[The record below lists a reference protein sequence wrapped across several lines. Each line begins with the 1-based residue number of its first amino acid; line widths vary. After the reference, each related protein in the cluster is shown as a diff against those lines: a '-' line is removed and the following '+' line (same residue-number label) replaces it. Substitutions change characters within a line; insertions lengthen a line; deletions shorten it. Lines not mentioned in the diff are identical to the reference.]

1 MMRLLNKFSDKF
13 DRRKLVPIAFVWL
26 ALVDAMQRFLAKFL
40 IIIRRWKITTLTL
53 FARFEARSSEGE
65 QDKSAIDRILSWL
78 DAKQL
83 SWDGKRSAPTI
94 LLYSIVAFFVFI
106 VVWASNAELDHVVTG
121 QGRVINPMQTQ
132 IIQNLEGGIIERIY
146 VREGDVVPEGSVLV
160 SLDPTQAM
168 SLYGEAQK
176 EERALSIRVERLSA
190 EREDREPVFSYEYMR
205 DDPELIAAERAQY
218 NERREVLRTERLLL
232 EAQVVQRE
240 EERRQAENELVR
252 AEREFQLASD
262 EFNLIEDLVARQLE
276 ARLSLITSDRSRN
289 EALAQLNQARVALAR
304 SDAVLAE
311 ARHRL
316 AQSQSNY
323 MNEVGNQYAESVG
336 RLAEVRERL
345 QGLRDR
351 LNRTQ
356 LIAPVNAIVN
366 RIHVRTESG
375 VVQPGEPILELTP
388 IDGTVEIDAAIPQK
402 DIGFIYV
409 DQPVSV
415 KLTAYDFARFGD
427 IRGAVTSISPDVQ
440 VREDGTEF
448 FQIRIELERS
458 YLEVDGSRYPIT
470 PGMAANVDMMIAK
483 RTVME
488 YLMEPVFKLRD
499 RAFRE

>member
-1 MMRLLNKFSDKF
+1 MTIFKKLKANFNRQRLLPVAYARLAMIDFLRTSFENISNLITALLKKLIALIAKLMPRNVSD
-13 DRRKLVPIAFVWL
+13 
-26 ALVDAMQRFLAKFL
+26 
-40 IIIRRWKITTLTL
+40 
-53 FARFEARSSEGE
+53 EGRGT
-65 QDKSAIDRILSWL
+65 IVDRILSWL
-78 DAKQL
+78 DKKQL
-83 SWDGKRSAPTI
+83 TWDGKRSAPTV
-94 LLYSIVAFFVFI
+94 LLYAIVAFFI
-106 VVWASNAELDHVVTG
+106 LIIVWASVAELDHVVRG
-121 QGRVINPMQTQ
+121 QGRVINPMQAQ

-176 EERALSIRVERLSA
+176 EERALSIRGERLAA
-190 EREDREPVFSYEYMR
+190 EREDRDPVFSYEYMR
-205 DDPELIAAERAQY
+205 DEPDLIAAERAQFT
-218 NERREVLRTERLLL
+218 ERREVLRTERLLL
-232 EAQVVQRE
+232 EAQIAQRE

-262 EFNLIEDLVARQLE
+262 EFDLIEGLVARQLE
-276 ARLSLITSDRSRN
+276 ARLSLITSDRARN
-289 EALAQLNQARVALAR
+289 EALAQFNQAKVALAR

-316 AQSQSNY
+316 AQSRSNY
-323 MNEVGNQYAESVG
+323 MSEVGNQYAESVG

-356 LIAPVNAIVN
+356 LLAPVNAIVN

-388 IDGTVEIDAAIPQK
+388 VDGTVEIEAAIQQK
-402 DIGFIYV
+402 DIGFIHLG
-409 DQPVSV
+409 QLVSV
-415 KLTAYDFARFGD
+415 KLTAYDFARFGS
-427 IRGAVTSISPDVQ
+427 IEGKVTAISPDVQ
-440 VREDGTEF
+440 VREDGSEF
-448 FQIRIELERS
+448 FQVRIELERA
-458 YLEVDGSRYPIT
+458 YLEVGASRYAIT
-470 PGMAANVDMMIAK
+470 PGMAANVDMVIAK

-488 YLMEPVFKLRD
+488 YLMEPVLKLRD

>member
-1 MMRLLNKFSDKF
+1 MRLFNRFNLKFH
-13 DRRKLVPIAFVWL
+13 RLQLVPVAYIWL
-26 ALVDAMQRFLAKFL
+26 TVVDY
-40 IIIRRWKITTLTL
+40 IRTL
-53 FARFEARSSEGE
+53 FVKLGNISKRLAEISKRLWMRLRRRLDGGDENIT
-65 QDKSAIDRILSWL
+65 AIDHILFWL
-78 DAKQL
+78 DKKQA
-83 SWDGKRSAPTI
+83 SWDGKRSAPTV
-94 LLYSIVAFFVFI
+94 LLYAIVFFFISI
-106 VVWASNAELDHVVTG
+106 VVWASVAELDHVVRG

-176 EERALSIRVERLSA
+176 EERALSIRVERLAA
-190 EREDREPVFSYEYMR
+190 EREDREPVFSYEYLR
-205 DDPELIAAERAQY
+205 DEPALIAAERAQY

-232 EAQVVQRE
+232 EAQISQRE

-276 ARLSLITSDRSRN
+276 ARLSLITSDRARN

-345 QGLRDR
+345 EGLRDR

-356 LIAPVNAIVN
+356 LIAPVNSIVN
-366 RIHVRTESG
+366 RINVRTESG

-388 IDGTVEIDAAIPQK
+388 IDGTVEIDAAIQQK
-402 DIGFIYV
+402 DIGFIHTG
-409 DQPVSV
+409 QPVSV

-427 IRGAVTSISPDVQ
+427 IQGTVIAISPDVQ

-448 FQIRIELERS
+448 FQIRIELAQA
-458 YLEVDGSRYPIT
+458 YLEADGSRYPIS
-470 PGMAANVDMMIAK
+470 PGMAANVDMVIAK

-488 YLMEPVFKLRD
+488 YLLEPVLKLRD

>member
-1 MMRLLNKFSDKF
+1 MPPFKKFLAALTRQRLLS
-13 DRRKLVPIAFVWL
+13 IAYIWL
-26 ALVDAMQRFLAKFL
+26 ALIEVLRSLLLKIRYL
-40 IIIRRWKITTLTL
+40 IKAFFQKLRGL
-53 FARFEARSSEGE
+53 FAKLMPRSGSDE
-65 QDKSAIDRILSWL
+65 DRVTIIDRVLSWL
-78 DAKQL
+78 DKKQL

-94 LLYSIVAFFVFI
+94 LLYAIVAFFVLI
-106 VVWASNAELDHVVTG
+106 VVWASAAELDHVVRG

-146 VREGDVVPEGSVLV
+146 VREGDVVPVGSVLV

-176 EERALSIRVERLSA
+176 EERALSIRVERLAA

-205 DDPELIAAERAQY
+205 DEPDLIAAERAQFT
-218 NERREVLRTERLLL
+218 ERRDVLRTERLLL
-232 EAQVVQRE
+232 QSQIAQRE

-262 EFNLIEDLVARQLE
+262 EFDLIEDLVERQLE
-276 ARLSLITSDRSRN
+276 ARLSLITSDRARN
-289 EALAQLNQARVALAR
+289 EALAQFNQAKVALAR

-316 AQSQSNY
+316 AQSHSNY

-356 LIAPVNAIVN
+356 LIAPVNSIVN

-388 IDGTVEIDAAIPQK
+388 IDGTVEIDAAIQQK
-402 DIGFIYV
+402 DIGFIHSGQV
-409 DQPVSV
+409 VSV

-427 IRGAVTSISPDVQ
+427 IDGKVTAISPDVQ
-440 VREDGTEF
+440 VREDGSEF
-448 FQIRIELERS
+448 FQVRIELAQS
-458 YLEVDGSRYPIT
+458 YLEVDGTRYPIT
-470 PGMAANVDMMIAK
+470 PGMAANVDMVIAK

-488 YLMEPVFKLRD
+488 YLTEPVLKLRD